1 MCEYCEEPTRNIKL
15 HRQDTDSNIVECF
28 IHKESDGAALFIRQN
43 LVVDISGRQLNI
55 KQMNDYVYVDIN
67 YCPFCGKKL

>member
-1 MCEYCEEPTRNIKL
+1 MCKYCEETTRNIKL

-28 IHKESDGAALFIRQN
+28 IHKASDGAALFIRQN
-43 LVVDISGRQLNI
+43 FVADISGRQLNI
-55 KQMNDYVYVDIN
+55 KQMNEYVYVDIN